1 MKDSTHYSDIDAIK
15 YDARQCGS
23 HFFDEGAMRFFNSRV
38 LPTVYGGRFFIT
50 SERFDDST
58 PRRYTLREC
67 LNGQILDASKFQ
79 EFATRREA
87 VSAIGK
93 TVSVLVGVSRSW
105 EEMLSNPIEGE

>member
-1 MKDSTHYSDIDAIK
+1 MKGSTYYPDMDALR
-15 YDARQCGS
+15 YDARQRGS

-38 LPTVYGGRFFIT
+38 LPTVYGGRYFIT

-87 VSAIGK
+87 IAAIGK
-93 TVSVLVGVSRSW
+93 TVSVLVGV
-105 EEMLSNPIEGE
+105 